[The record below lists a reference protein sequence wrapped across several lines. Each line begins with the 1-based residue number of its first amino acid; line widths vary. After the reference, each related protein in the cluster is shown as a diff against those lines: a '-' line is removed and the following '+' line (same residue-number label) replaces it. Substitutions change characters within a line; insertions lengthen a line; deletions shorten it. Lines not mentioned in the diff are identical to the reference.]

1 VHETLNLS
9 NICRCKFN
17 KLLVPLPIEGFL
29 RIPIT
34 QPGALWFVR
43 SECDKLLISMKCKF
57 HVIYRPIM
65 PMGTDHVYIT
75 PLLEN
80 TLVI

>member
-1 VHETLNLS
+1 MCHW
-9 NICRCKFN
+9 KFN

-29 RIPIT
+29 RVPIT
-34 QPGALWFVR
+34 QLGALWFVR
-43 SECDKLLISMKCKF
+43 SECDKRLISMKCKF
-57 HVIYRPIM
+57 HVIYTPIM
-65 PMGTDHVYIT
+65 PMGMDLVYIT